1 MPAAVS
7 KSDREIATIKAD
19 IASLGH
25 MLGKLDN
32 TLDKIGEASSV
43 IAATIA
49 VHEERLN
56 TSEKDRMQRRKESDA
71 VAKELHSRISTATRE
86 TADSLK
92 DHNEKILLAIEKL
105 RSHID
110 KETAH
115 MEKRID
121 QLEKWKWILMGVLI
135 AGSAIFP
142 NIGKIIAFL
151 AASGN

>member
-1 MPAAVS
+1 MPAVER
-7 KSDREIATIKAD
+7 KNGEIATIKAD

-32 TLDKIGEASSV
+32 TLDKIGEASTL

-86 TADSLK
+86 TAESLK
-92 DHNEKILLAIEKL
+92 DHNEKILLAIDKL
-105 RSHID
+105 RAHID
-110 KETAH
+110 KEQTHVENRLAH
-115 MEKRID
+115 
-121 QLEKWKWILMGVLI
+121 LEKWRWILMGVLL
-135 AGSAIFP
+135 AAAALFP
-142 NIGKIIAFL
+142 NIGKIIERL
-151 AASGN
+151 GSG

>member
-1 MPAAVS
+1 MPAAS
-7 KSDREIATIKAD
+7 KTDREIATIKAD
-19 IASLGH
+19 IGALGH
-25 MLGKLDN
+25 MFKKFDN
-32 TLDKIGEASSV
+32 TLEKIGEASSV

-49 VHEERLN
+49 VHEERLD
-56 TSEKDRMQRRKESDA
+56 TSERSRMERRKESDA

-86 TADSLK
+86 TANSLK

-105 RSHID
+105 RAHID

-142 NIGKIIAFL
+142 NMGKIIAYL
-151 AASGN
+151 AAVGN

>member
-1 MPAAVS
+1 MPAVIS
-7 KSDREIATIKAD
+7 KTEREIATIRAD

-32 TLDKIGEASSV
+32 TLDKLAESSSV

-86 TADSLK
+86 TADSLR
-92 DHNEKILLAIEKL
+92 DHNEKILLAIDKL
-105 RSHID
+105 RVHID
-110 KETAH
+110 KEQAH
-115 MEKRID
+115 FEKRLD

-135 AGSAIFP
+135 AGSALFP
-142 NIGKIIAFL
+142 NMGKIIAL
-151 AASGN
+151 LGNG

>member
-1 MPAAVS
+1 MPAVER
-7 KSDREIATIKAD
+7 KNGEIATIKAD

-32 TLDKIGEASSV
+32 TLDKISEASTV

-92 DHNEKILLAIEKL
+92 DHNEKILLAIDKL
-105 RSHID
+105 RMHID
-110 KETAH
+110 KEQAH
-115 MEKRID
+115 FEQRLD

-135 AGSAIFP
+135 AGSAFFQ
-142 NIGKIIAFL
+142 NIGKIIAL
-151 AASGN
+151 LGNG

>member
-1 MPAAVS
+1 MPAAI
-7 KSDREIATIKAD
+7 KTDREIATIKAD

-56 TSEKDRMQRRKESDA
+56 TSETNRMERRKESDA

-110 KETAH
+110 KEQAH
-115 MEKRID
+115 LEKRID
-121 QLEKWKWILMGVLI
+121 QLEKWKWVLLGALI
-135 AGSAIFP
+135 AGSALFP
-142 NIGKIIAFL
+142 NMGKIVSML
-151 AASGN
+151 SN

>member
-1 MPAAVS
+1 MPTSATNQYP
-7 KSDREIATIKAD
+7 KEIATIKAD

-56 TSEKDRMQRRKESDA
+56 TSEKDRMERRKASDE
-71 VAKELHSRISTATRE
+71 VVKELHSRITTASRE

-92 DHNEKILLAIEKL
+92 DHNEKILLAIEAL
-105 RSHID
+105 RMHID
-110 KETAH
+110 KEQDH

-121 QLEKWKWILMGVLI
+121 QLEKWKWVLLGALI
-135 AGSAIFP
+135 AGSALFP
-142 NIGKIIAFL
+142 NMGKL
-151 AASGN
+151 VTLLS

>member
-1 MPAAVS
+1 MPTVS
-7 KSDREIATIKAD
+7 KTDREIATIKAD

-56 TSEKDRMQRRKESDA
+56 TSEKDRMERRKESDA
-71 VAKELHSRISTATRE
+71 VVKELHSRITTASRE

-105 RSHID
+105 RGHID
-110 KETAH
+110 KEQAH
-115 MEKRID
+115 LEKRID
-121 QLEKWKWILMGVLI
+121 QLEKWKWVLLGALI
-135 AGSAIFP
+135 AGSALFP
-142 NIGKIIAFL
+142 NMGKL
-151 AASGN
+151 VSLLGSG